1 MQKLGRPELAG
12 ESRARIV
19 TIHLRQGFEKSLA
32 VIHGI
37 ISAEEGAS
45 IARRSLYP
53 HAVERRYPSWSDAK
67 AHWRRRWQILGSLR
81 ELSER
86 TSFA

>member
-45 IARRSLYP
+45 IARRI
-53 HAVERRYPSWSDAK
+53 AVAARC
-67 AHWRRRWQILGSLR
+67 
-81 ELSER
+81 
-86 TSFA
+86 